1 MASPPIEA
9 DLEGNPPLGQPEG
22 AGGGDDVGGKMSFF
36 DHLNELRKR
45 IIYSAA
51 AILLGAFVGF
61 AVAKPVLNFVARPM
75 VSALSN
81 AHLQDKLIFTH
92 PAGYLNLVL
101 TLGLYMGVALASPYV
116 LYQIWLFIAPGLYKH
131 EKKAVAA
138 FIGPSV
144 LLFFTGIV
152 FAYYVILPY
161 LMKFLVTFQGNGP
174 FTPLISAEEY
184 FDLLLIVLL
193 GVGVVFE
200 LPMLIYVLS
209 LFGIVTPKFL
219 LKNFRYAVLIIAI
232 VAAIITPTPDAM
244 TMLVFMGPM
253 ILLYVVGIG
262 VSWFVMRS
270 KLRAAIAKARN
281 S

>member
-1 MASPPIEA
+1 MAST
-9 DLEGNPPLGQPEG
+9 PLDAETRLGEPD
-22 AGGGDDVGGKMSFF
+22 GGDSGKMSFF

-61 AVAKPVLNFVARPM
+61 YIARRVLGFVARPM
-75 VSALSN
+75 VKALTD

-92 PAGYLNLVL
+92 PAGFLNLTL
-101 TLGLYMGVALASPYV
+101 TLGLYLGVALASPYV

-144 LLFFTGIV
+144 LLFFTGIA

-161 LMKFLVTFQGNGP
+161 LLKFLVTYSTQGNSP
-174 FTPLISAEEY
+174 FTPLISAEDY
-184 FDLLLIVLL
+184 FDLVLIVML

-200 LPMLIYVLS
+200 TPMLIYVLS

-219 LKNFRYAVLIIAI
+219 LKNFRYAILIIAI

-262 VSWFVMRS
+262 VSWFVLRS
-270 KLRAAIAKARN
+270 KLRAQIANARKP
-281 S
+281 

>member
-9 DLEGNPPLGQPEG
+9 DLEANSPLGQPEG
-22 AGGGDDVGGKMSFF
+22 AGEGAKMSFF

-51 AILLGAFVGF
+51 AIVLGAFVGF
-61 AVAKPVLNFVARPM
+61 AVGKQVLSFVARPM
-75 VSALSN
+75 VAALSA

-92 PAGYLNLVL
+92 PAGYLNLWL
-101 TLGLYMGVALASPYV
+101 TLGLYLGVALASPYV

-161 LMKFLVTFQGNGP
+161 LLKFLVTVQGDGP

-184 FDLLLIVLL
+184 FDLILIVLL

-219 LKNFRYAVLIIAI
+219 VKNFRYAILIIAI
-232 VAAIITPTPDAM
+232 TAAIITPTPDAT
-244 TMLVFMGPM
+244 TMLIFMGPM
-253 ILLYVVGIG
+253 ILLYVIGIG

-270 KLRAAIAKARN
+270 KLRAAIAK
-281 S
+281 SSGKS